1 MSLNNNFY
9 RNFFNYEERRLH
21 AWSL

>member
-1 MSLNNNFY
+1 MSIDKNFY

-21 AWSL
+21 VWNL